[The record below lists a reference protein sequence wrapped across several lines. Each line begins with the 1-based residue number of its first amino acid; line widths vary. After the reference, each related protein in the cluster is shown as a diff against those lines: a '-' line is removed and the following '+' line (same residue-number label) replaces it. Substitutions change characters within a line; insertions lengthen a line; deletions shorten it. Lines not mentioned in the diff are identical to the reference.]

1 VKLWNGFVD
10 KSRFLLDYR
19 YSSVIMQGFLCRI
32 TVGSGI
38 LHNGIGITFQH
49 T

>member
-1 VKLWNGFVD
+1 LWNGFVD
-10 KSRFLLDYR
+10 NGTLLLDYR
-19 YSSVIMQGFLCRI
+19 YSSAIMQGFLCRI
-32 TVGSGI
+32 VVGSGF